1 MSHRVLLLLP
11 LYCAGAD
18 NHQAWAVDRG
28 RHRKL
33 ARILRHLCMSAVQQ
47 QHLVL
52 NRTLVLQ
59 GLREFPS
66 SVIVPMMQISW
77 TMFSILSGG
86 IYFHEYRVFTAFTG
100 TMFALGVAV
109 RPAQC
114 VNMACLC
121 PRVKLERCRQKR
133 RMSRMDCSSLPGF
146 LTPDVL
152 YLQAP
157 ILCCRCCR
165 RFAWGIVQL
174 KLPKASL
181 YVQQN
186 LYIV

>member
-1 MSHRVLLLLP
+1 M
-11 LYCAGAD
+11 
-18 NHQAWAVDRG
+18 
-28 RHRKL
+28 
-33 ARILRHLCMSAVQQ
+33 
-47 QHLVL
+47 
-52 NRTLVLQ
+52 LQ

-114 VNMACLC
+114 VNMACLY
-121 PRVKLERCRQKR
+121 PRAELERCRQKR

-146 LTPDVL
+146 LTPVRVPSRL
-152 YLQAP
+152 SP
-157 ILCCRCCR
+157 MHRCCR
-165 RFAWGIVQL
+165 WCAGSLSRSDVRHDFCECQL
-174 KLPKASL
+174 LACIGLWQPSPD
-181 YVQQN
+181 
-186 LYIV
+186 